1 MTAVYALLAWALIIW
16 IWRWLEPRWM
26 DDTTAV
32 NPYQEDQR

>member
-1 MTAVYALLAWALIIW
+1 MAAVYAVVLYFVIVW
-16 IWRWLEPRWM
+16 IWGRIERPWM